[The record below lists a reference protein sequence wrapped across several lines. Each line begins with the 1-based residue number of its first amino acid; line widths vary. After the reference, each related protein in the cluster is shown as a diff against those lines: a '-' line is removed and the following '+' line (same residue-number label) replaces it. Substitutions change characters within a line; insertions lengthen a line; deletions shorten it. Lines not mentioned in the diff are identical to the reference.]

1 MSQALTVL
9 PVIFWGV
16 IVLSVLVFAHEAGHF
31 LCARI
36 SGVRV
41 TEFFLGLPCR
51 FHLSKRSRTRGTEY
65 GITPIL
71 LGGYTRICGMSGSGN
86 EYLASILAGVQKH
99 GRVAVEELASEV
111 GCTLD
116 EAYEALAILV
126 DWASVEPYYNPELGE
141 YERQDR
147 WPQAFQTVARD
158 SNLLTI
164 YDAGHNLDHADSYAA
179 GTPQPLAGD
188 NAEAFFETE
197 RSHTYQG
204 ASFPR
209 RLLMLFGGPLASFL
223 TGALLIVIALS
234 VLGMDAARNVNV
246 VGTITEGS
254 PAAAAGLEPGDV
266 LSVVDGTETSDFNSL
281 AAAISDASRDG
292 EPFEITY
299 ERNGETYTTT
309 IVPDGSGYI
318 GITAPIERL
327 RMPVQDALAFTFEYS
342 AQVIDFAVRLF
353 IPTQTMEVM
362 NNASSVV
369 GISVMA
375 SEAAAA
381 GPAQLVLLAAA
392 VSLSLAFMNLIPIPP
407 LDGGK
412 IVIEIIGAI
421 RRKPVSVRAQNIVSM
436 AGLAFFVLLF
446 VVALQNDI
454 TRLMG

>member
-1 MSQALTVL
+1 MRNL
-9 PVIFWGV
+9 
-16 IVLSVLVFAHEAGHF
+16 
-31 LCARI
+31 
-36 SGVRV
+36 
-41 TEFFLGLPCR
+41 
-51 FHLSKRSRTRGTEY
+51 Y
-65 GITPIL
+65 DY
-71 LGGYTRICGMSGSGN
+71 YT
-86 EYLASILAGVQKH
+86 L
-99 GRVAVEELASEV
+99 
-111 GCTLD
+111 
-116 EAYEALAILV
+116 
-126 DWASVEPYYNPELGE
+126 
-141 YERQDR
+141 
-147 WPQAFQTVARD
+147 
-158 SNLLTI
+158 
-164 YDAGHNLDHADSYAA
+164 
-179 GTPQPLAGD
+179 
-188 NAEAFFETE
+188 
-197 RSHTYQG
+197 
-204 ASFPR
+204 
-209 RLLMLFGGPLASFL
+209 
-223 TGALLIVIALS
+223 
-234 VLGMDAARNVNV
+234 
-246 VGTITEGS
+246 
-254 PAAAAGLEPGDV
+254 
-266 LSVVDGTETSDFNSL
+266 
-281 AAAISDASRDG
+281 
-292 EPFEITY
+292 
-299 ERNGETYTTT
+299 
-309 IVPDGSGYI
+309 VPDGSGYI